1 MLLTLPSRRLNVGG
15 RTPNVDRRASTRHS
29 RSPFLRVKA
38 SERVCPVEREMIKTT
53 AQRATTA
60 VGVTEMFRRCARWRY
75 DGVGEALDRRRSV
88 GVDCGRDNA
97 V

>member
-1 MLLTLPSRRLNVGG
+1 MLAPLPLRRLNVGG

-29 RSPFLRVKA
+29 RPPFLPVKA
-38 SERVCPVEREMIKTT
+38 SERVCPVEPEMIKTT
-53 AQRATTA
+53 AQRATT
-60 VGVTEMFRRCARWRY
+60 GGGITEVFRCRRCRRY
-75 DGVGEALDRRRSV
+75 DDVGEALDRRRSV